1 MHTFFQ
7 LKKGLFPKKAKSG
20 IDSLILQQLKSIQIT
35 MYKNNEFKINLHG
48 VLFTVLL
55 FRGIKRTRAAASVSK
70 TNLPRTIVGT
80 QVIPIISITTSPEQ
94 GSQVP

>member
-1 MHTFFQ
+1 
-7 LKKGLFPKKAKSG
+7 
-20 IDSLILQQLKSIQIT
+20 

-80 QVIPIISITTSPEQ
+80 
-94 GSQVP
+94 